1 MVLCKDCK
9 HWRKI
14 RDEDHQAEEGVVW
27 PGPHGECMLI
37 DEFSTDK
44 KAWVYSSLSSLDNR
58 LPVQN
63 AEVEPSLITKP
74 DFSCLL
80 GETREA
86 GDA

>member
-1 MVLCKDCK
+1 
-9 HWRKI
+9 
-14 RDEDHQAEEGVVW
+14 
-27 PGPHGECMLI
+27 MLI